1 MLGAFGRRGALSSSL
16 LRPVTQQK
24 SNIHSLSAPLLSGTR
39 RPSDPYLFTITHD
52 KPFYGERYLE
62 WEILPRD
69 EFGVPHHIPPDISTV
84 IQHTYFVPP
93 AYYPFIKKI
102 GDDTPELKPW
112 MDKLIKGQLTFADYE
127 EMFYKNA
134 KPLKVYRNRIP
145 LPYRTDEEIK
155 NSAEVMWES
164 KWCSFRQRVQGE
176 YFCRSV
182 FRDFF
187 TAILLGICS
196 TQIWMSHMSVY
207 NDDMRLFYL
216 EAPEHKIN
224 WVVPRGD
231 L

>member
-1 MLGAFGRRGALSSSL
+1 MLAALRRGFQSPAFGSRAMH
-16 LRPVTQQK
+16 T
-24 SNIHSLSAPLLSGTR
+24 SATR
-39 RPSDPYLFTITHD
+39 FMGVRKPNDPYLWVITHD
-52 KPFYGERYLE
+52 KPFYPDRYLE
-62 WEILPRD
+62 WEIMPRD
-69 EFGVPHHIPPDISTV
+69 EFGVPAQIPPDISTL
-84 IQHTYFVPP
+84 IAHTYYVPP
-93 AYYPFIKKI
+93 QYYPFIKKI

-155 NSAEVMWES
+155 KSAEVLWEG
-164 KWCSFRQRVQGE
+164 KWLSFRQRVQGE
-176 YFCRSV
+176 YLTRCT

-187 TAILLGICS
+187 VAVLLGLWS
-196 TQIWMSHMSVY
+196 TQIWMSQMAVY

-216 EAPEHKIN
+216 EAPEHKLN